1 MILDYSSGRFSMSK
15 RDVRLVDW
23 ESQLEIRQRQV
34 RDKNGIQVG
43 G

>member
-1 MILDYSSGRFSMSK
+1 MSE
-15 RDVRLVDW
+15 REVRLGDW
-23 ESQLEIRQRQV
+23 QSQLEIRQRQV